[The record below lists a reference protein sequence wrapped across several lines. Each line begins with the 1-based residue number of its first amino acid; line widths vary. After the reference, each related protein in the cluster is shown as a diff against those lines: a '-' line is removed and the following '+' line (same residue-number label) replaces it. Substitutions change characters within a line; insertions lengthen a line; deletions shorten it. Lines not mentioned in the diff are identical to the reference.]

1 MTKNGSRAWWVC
13 LIRRAAHRL
22 WKGRSI
28 VVLRLPLELFR
39 GCIVSGGSDP
49 WLGGGAVGVWRGMHR
64 PGSKAGKVIA

>member
-39 GCIVSGGSDP
+39 AALCLAGPV
-49 WLGGGAVGVWRGMHR
+49 RG
-64 PGSKAGKVIA
+64 